1 MRLTPADFL
10 RARILIVDDQAANIL
25 LLERVLAGAG
35 YSCITST
42 MDPFAVCGLH
52 QTHQYDLILLDLK
65 MPGMDGF
72 EVMEALKKID
82 AESYVPVLVI
92 TAEPNHKVRAL
103 QAGAKDFI
111 GKPFDIVEV
120 KTRIHNMLE
129 VRLQHQAIQNYNESL
144 EQIVLERTAD
154 LQRFRQAMNLTADA
168 IFLLNR
174 NSMLFIDVN
183 DSACRM
189 FGYTREELY
198 TLGPMDL
205 SYDSRESLERLYD
218 KTIASAGQSS
228 GLCEVLVHRRDGTQ
242 FAAELQRQVQQ
253 RGDDWIIIVIL
264 RDITERKDANQR
276 LQRLAHYD
284 PLTGLPNRTLFYE
297 TLAKTLAQAE
307 HNQWRL
313 AVLFIDLDRF
323 KNVNDTLGHAIGDE
337 LLRQFCDRLA
347 QCVRVRD
354 TVGRLGGDE
363 FALILIIPHSQLD
376 AVVVAN
382 KIREVLRQPFDLR
395 GFEASITASIGITL
409 YPDDARDPETLVKY
423 ADTAMYK
430 AKEAGR
436 NTYRFFTADMNSQ
449 VLARLELENALHKA
463 IENDE
468 FVLYYQPKVQI
479 NTGRMVGVEALI
491 RWIRPGHGMVSPGE
505 FIPLLEE
512 TGLIVRVGAWVIETA
527 CRQLALWGHS
537 RAGSISISVNV
548 SGRQFLEGNLEHI
561 VLEALR
567 KNNIEP
573 DCLELEL
580 TESSLMFNTEQAITE
595 LHRLKALGIQI
606 SIDDF
611 GTGYSSLAYLKRFPI
626 DKLKIDI
633 AFIREVTTN
642 PDDAAIALAII
653 NMAHSLK
660 LQVIAEGVE
669 TAAQLAFLRR
679 HRCDQ
684 MQGFYFSPAI
694 SSEALEQMR
703 DDEKCLPPAIDEE
716 PLQAQ
721 TLLLVDDEPSVL
733 AALKRVLR
741 QDGYTILTASSAA
754 EGFELLAFNPVQVIL
769 CDQRMQGMSGTLF
782 LDRVKD
788 LYPDTFRIMLTVQT
802 DLESILEAVNRGSI
816 YRFYTKP
823 WDNKTLRANIR
834 EAFLHYW
841 RLHGLTYN
849 GPELVDLTQADIDDT
864 EDDPPLLEAQ
874 A

>member
-10 RARILIVDDQAANIL
+10 RARILIVDDQPANIL
-25 LLERVLAGAG
+25 LLERILAGAG

-42 MDPFAVCGLH
+42 TDPFAVCRLH

-72 EVMEALKKID
+72 EVMEALKKLD
-82 AESYVPVLVI
+82 VDSYVPVLVI

-129 VRLQHQAIQNYNESL
+129 VRLQHQAIQNYSESL

-174 NSMLFIDVN
+174 STMLFIDVN

-198 TLGPMDL
+198 ALGPMDL
-205 SYDSRESLERLYD
+205 SCDSRETLERRYD
-218 KTIASAGQSS
+218 ETIATGQSS
-228 GLCEVLVHRRDGTQ
+228 GLFEVVACRRDGTQ
-242 FAAELQRQVQQ
+242 FPAELQRQVQR
-253 RGDDWIIIVIL
+253 RGDDWVIIVIL
-264 RDITERKDANQR
+264 RDITERKDAHRR

-307 HNQWRL
+307 QNQWRL

-323 KNVNDTLGHAIGDE
+323 KNINDTLGHAIGDE

-382 KIREVLRQPFDLR
+382 KIREVLRHPFDLR

-436 NTYRFFTADMNSQ
+436 NTYRFFTADMNLQ

-463 IENDE
+463 IENEE
-468 FVLYYQPKVQI
+468 FVLYYQPKLQI

-491 RWIRPGHGMVSPGE
+491 RWVRPGHGMVSPGE

-512 TGLIVRVGAWVIETA
+512 TGLIVRVGAWVIEAA
-527 CRQLALWGHS
+527 CRQLALWTHS
-537 RAGSISISVNV
+537 WAGPIPISVNV
-548 SGRQFLEGNLEHI
+548 SGRQFLEGNLEQV
-561 VLEALR
+561 VLEAIR

-669 TAAQLAFLRR
+669 TAAQLSYLRR

-684 MQGFYFSPAI
+684 MQGFYFSQAV
-694 SSEALEQMR
+694 SCDALERMR
-703 DDEKCLPPAIDEE
+703 DDEKCLPPAAEEE
-716 PLQAQ
+716 PLQIQ

-733 AALKRVLR
+733 TALRRVLR
-741 QDGYTILTASSAA
+741 QDGYHILTASSAA
-754 EGFELLAFNPVQVIL
+754 EGFELLALNPVQVIL
-769 CDQRMQGMSGTLF
+769 CDQRMLGMSGTLF

-788 LYPDTFRIMLTVQT
+788 LYPDTFRIVLTVQT

-841 RLHGLTYN
+841 RLHGLDFD
-849 GPELVDLTQADIDDT
+849 GAELVDFEEVDA
-864 EDDPPLLEAQ
+864 EDEPPLSQ
-874 A
+874 ARG